1 MVLFTL
7 EDIDAI
13 KVEGF
18 TVQQIDLFI
27 DALLKKDNL
36 PTEEEFNE
44 GLKLADNADTDASKG
59 E

>member
-59 E
+59 K